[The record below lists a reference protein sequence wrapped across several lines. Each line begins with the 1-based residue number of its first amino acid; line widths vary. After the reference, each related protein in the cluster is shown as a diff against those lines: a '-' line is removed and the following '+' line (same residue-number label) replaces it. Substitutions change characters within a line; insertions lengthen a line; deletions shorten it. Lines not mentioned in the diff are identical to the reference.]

1 MPYLSGGYDTA
12 LFLMGHSGINMN
24 EDDSLDNV
32 PIPRDCCVVNI
43 VQAGEV
49 ARFSHIDSFY
59 DYIRNTPNEIFLD
72 PETYASQI
80 EYEVNQR
87 IERDV
92 TPIKLSF
99 TVCGQNTPNQMH
111 TMASNQ
117 DDAWYGISGIN
128 ELSAMRRTHRS
139 FWVHLGLQSGN
150 NVPASTIEQCYATAV
165 FPSSID
171 VTRACGTNSR
181 TVSEWASCIKS
192 KFKRTTKQVLD
203 IAKSHG
209 RCVVYNFGC
218 RTLEERYAPL
228 GRALRQQSADNQ
240 KTLKV
245 SRRASDL
252 RPVGRGT
259 LFSML
264 PEASPASP
272 GLFTPYPFSQSDT
285 RPAHDQSNGHLPYDS
300 YDHLQY
306 DHLQHDTYESPPPY
320 PFYQSDTRPAHDQ
333 SNGHLPYDSYDHLQ
347 HNTYESPPP
356 YPFSQSD
363 TRPAHDQS
371 NDEKPPGC
379 QVSGGGTRR
388 RPMANEP
395 LRPTSPHIARAPS
408 TSSPRR
414 ASPSRS
420 KRSPRRR

>member
-1 MPYLSGGYDTA
+1 MRGVPFKKKSKYKTKINKMPYLSGGYDTA
-12 LFLMGHSGINMN
+12 LFVMGHSDINMN
-24 EDDSLDNV
+24 DDETLDNV

-43 VQAGEV
+43 VEAGDV
-49 ARFSHIDSFY
+49 ARFSQTDSFY
-59 DYIRNTPNEIFLD
+59 DYIRNTPNREIFLD
-72 PETYASQI
+72 PETHASKI
-80 EYEVNQR
+80 ESEVNRR
-87 IERDV
+87 IESDV
-92 TPIKLSF
+92 PPIKLSF
-99 TVCGQNTPNQMH
+99 TVCGQNTPNQMY
-111 TMASNQ
+111 TMAS
-117 DDAWYGISGIN
+117 DFEDAWYGVSGIN
-128 ELSAMRRTHRS
+128 ELNAMYRTHRS

-150 NVPASTIEQCYATAV
+150 NVPASTIQQCYASAV

-181 TVSEWASCIKS
+181 TVSQWASCITS
-192 KFKRTTKQVLD
+192 KFERTTKEVLD

-218 RTLEERYAPL
+218 RTLKERYAPL

-259 LFSML
+259 LFSMF
-264 PEASPASP
+264 PEASPAPP
-272 GLFTPYPFSQSDT
+272 GPFSQSDT
-285 RPAHDQSNGHLPYDS
+285 RPAHDQSNGHRPYDS
-300 YDHLQY
+300 YDH
-306 DHLQHDTYESPPPY
+306 
-320 PFYQSDTRPAHDQ
+320 
-333 SNGHLPYDSYDHLQ
+333 DSYDHLQ
-347 HNTYESPPP
+347 HNTYEPP
-356 YPFSQSD
+356 YPFYPSD

-379 QVSGGGTRR
+379 KVSGGGTRR
-388 RPMANEP
+388 RPMAIEP

>member
-1 MPYLSGGYDTA
+1 MRGVPFKKKSKYKTKINKMPYLSGGYDTA
-12 LFLMGHSGINMN
+12 LFVMGHSDINMN
-24 EDDSLDNV
+24 DDETLDNV

-43 VQAGEV
+43 VEAGDV
-49 ARFSHIDSFY
+49 ARFSQTDSFY
-59 DYIRNTPNEIFLD
+59 DYIRNTPNREIFLD
-72 PETYASQI
+72 PETHASKI
-80 EYEVNQR
+80 ESEVNRR
-87 IERDV
+87 IESDV
-92 TPIKLSF
+92 PPIKLSF
-99 TVCGQNTPNQMH
+99 TVCGQNTPNQMY
-111 TMASNQ
+111 TMAS
-117 DDAWYGISGIN
+117 DFEDAWYGVSGIN
-128 ELSAMRRTHRS
+128 ELNAMYKKHRS

-150 NVPASTIEQCYATAV
+150 NVPASTIQQCYASAV
-165 FPSSID
+165 FPSSTD

-181 TVSEWASCIKS
+181 TVSEWASCITS
-192 KFKRTTKQVLD
+192 IFKRTTKEVLD
-203 IAKSHG
+203 IAESHG

-218 RTLEERYAPL
+218 RTLKERYAPL

-245 SRRASDL
+245 SRRASDR

-264 PEASPASP
+264 PEASPAPP
-272 GLFTPYPFSQSDT
+272 G
-285 RPAHDQSNGHLPYDS
+285 
-300 YDHLQY
+300 
-306 DHLQHDTYESPPPY
+306 
-320 PFYQSDTRPAHDQ
+320 
-333 SNGHLPYDSYDHLQ
+333 
-347 HNTYESPPP
+347 
-356 YPFSQSD
+356 PFSQSD

-379 QVSGGGTRR
+379 KVSGGGTRR
-388 RPMANEP
+388 RPMENEP

>member
-12 LFLMGHSGINMN
+12 LFLMGHSDINMN
-24 EDDSLDNV
+24 DDDSLDNV
-32 PIPRDCCVVNI
+32 PIPLNCCVVNI
-43 VQAGEV
+43 VQAGDE
-49 ARFSHIDSFY
+49 ARLSHTDSFC
-59 DYIRNTPNEIFLD
+59 DYIMKTPNLRIFLD
-72 PETYASQI
+72 PMTYASEI
-80 EYEVNQR
+80 EYKVNQR
-87 IERDV
+87 IRSDLP
-92 TPIKLSF
+92 PIKLSF
-99 TVCGQNTPNQMH
+99 TVCGQKTPNQMY
-111 TMASNQ
+111 TMASNI
-117 DDAWYGISGIN
+117 DDAWYGVSGIN
-128 ELSAMRRTHRS
+128 ELYTMRRIHGS
-139 FWVHLGLQSGN
+139 FWVHGPQSGN
-150 NVPASTIEQCYATAV
+150 NVPASTIQQCYASAV
-165 FPSSID
+165 FPSSTD

-181 TVSEWASCIKS
+181 TVSQWASCITS
-192 KFKRTTKQVLD
+192 TFSRTTAQVLE

-218 RTLEERYAPL
+218 RTLQERYAPL

-252 RPVGRGT
+252 RPVGRGA

-272 GLFTPYPFSQSDT
+272 ESPPYPFYQSDAH
-285 RPAHDQSNGHLPYDS
+285 PAHDQSNDHRPYDS
-300 YDHLQY
+300 YDHR
-306 DHLQHDTYESPPPY
+306 QHDTYESPPY
-320 PFYQSDTRPAHDQ
+320 PFYQSDTH
-333 SNGHLPYDSYDHLQ
+333 
-347 HNTYESPPP
+347 
-356 YPFSQSD
+356 
-363 TRPAHDQS
+363 PAHDQS

-379 QVSGGGTRR
+379 KVSGGGTRR

-395 LRPTSPHIARAPS
+395 LRPTSPHIARTPS